1 MKHTWK
7 VFLGYMMKILHV
19 IAKKL
24 FSFLK
29 SSKQDQLGTPAL
41 NYRDRLVTETA
52 EKADLHNLQFQ
63 SVFTTKAPLPL
74 SRLCKMK
81 LQDMADC
88 GGIPSEALPPG
99 MQESS
104 PVMEDF
110 DISVAGILKL
120 LKNLKPGKAAGP
132 DRLKPILLK
141 ELREEIAPIIQ
152 VIFER
157 SIKTG
162 KLPSEWCRA
171 RVRPIFKKG
180 DKSSPANY
188 RPISLTCILCKVLEH
203 IMASHLVRHLNK
215 HDLLYDLQHGF
226 REKRS

>member
-1 MKHTWK
+1 
-7 VFLGYMMKILHV
+7 MMKILHV
-19 IAKKL
+19 IAKKKL

-41 NYRDRLVTETA
+41 NHRDRLVTETD

-63 SVFTTKAPLPL
+63 SVYTTKAPLSL

-81 LQDMADC
+81 LQDMTDC
-88 GGIPSEALPPG
+88 DEISSEALPPG

-104 PVMEDF
+104 PAMEDF
-110 DISVAGILKL
+110 YISVAGILKL
-120 LKNLKPGKAAGP
+120 LKNLKPGKAASP
-132 DRLKPILLK
+132 DRLK

-171 RVRPIFKKG
+171 QVSPIF
-180 DKSSPANY
+180 
-188 RPISLTCILCKVLEH
+188 
-203 IMASHLVRHLNK
+203 
-215 HDLLYDLQHGF
+215 
-226 REKRS
+226 